1 MRWREF
7 GALAA
12 LLALA
17 ATAATSADLVGAAEA
32 GDSAAVRAQID
43 SGANVNAAD
52 SGGTTALHWAAHLGD
67 VSMAEALVTAGADVN
82 ARNAYGVRPISLAC
96 SSGSGKL
103 VKLLLEAGAEAEA
116 SRSGGETALMTAART
131 GNLEAVEALLAH
143 GADPN
148 ASERNAQT
156 ALMWASAEGHEPVVK
171 ALIAAGADLR
181 ATLDSGFNPLFFA
194 VREGRADV
202 ARTLLAAGYD
212 VNEALQRRTRPQ
224 YQHADSGMSPLILAI
239 ENGHYELAV
248 ALLEAGADPN
258 DERTGYTPLHTITW
272 VRKPKNSDYG
282 SDPAPEG
289 SGNLSSL
296 QFVQT
301 LVAMGADVNRRLANG
316 HSIAPKINVQGAT
329 PFLFAADKADV
340 PLMKTLLDLGA
351 DPLLPNVEGT
361 TPLMAAAGLGT
372 TAPLEEAGTEQEA
385 YQATKLLLSLG
396 ADIHAVDSNGET
408 VMHGAAYGSFPTVIQ
423 LLAESGADPELWK
436 QPNKHGWTPL
446 FIAEGY
452 RPGNF
457 KPAPLVIATLE
468 QLMVAEGISTEG
480 PRPRHIGTYE
490 KARLARQQVRIDPRT
505 R

>member
-1 MRWREF
+1 MGWKEL
-7 GALAA
+7 GAVAA

-17 ATAATSADLVGAAEA
+17 ATAATGADLVSAAEA
-32 GDSAAVRAQID
+32 GDSAAVRAQLN
-43 SGANVNAAD
+43 SGADANAAD
-52 SGGTTALHWAAHLGD
+52 LDGTTALHWAAHLGD
-67 VSMAEALVTAGADVN
+67 ANMAEALVTAGAAVN

-96 SSGSGKL
+96 SSGSGRL
-103 VKLLLEAGAEAEA
+103 VKLLLEAGAEAGA
-116 SRSGGETALMTAART
+116 VRSGGETALMTAART
-131 GNLEAVEALLAH
+131 GNLDAVEALLDH

-148 ASERNAQT
+148 ATERNAQT
-156 ALMWASAEGHEPVVK
+156 ALMWASAEGHEPVVR
-171 ALIAAGADLR
+171 ALIAAGADLK
-181 ATLDSGFNPLFFA
+181 ATLDSGFNALFFA

-202 ARTLLAAGYD
+202 VRTLLSAGYD
-212 VNEALQRRTRPQ
+212 VNEALQRRARPR

-316 HSIAPKINVQGAT
+316 HPMAPKINVQGAT
-329 PFLFAADKADV
+329 AFLFAADKADV

-351 DPLLPNVEGT
+351 DPLLANVEGT

-385 YQATKLLLSLG
+385 YEATKLLLSLG
-396 ADIHAVDSNGET
+396 ADINRLDSNGET
-408 VMHGAAYGSFPTVIQ
+408 VMHGASYGSFPAVIQ

-457 KPAPLVIATLE
+457 KPAPLAIAAIE
-468 QLMVAEGISTEG
+468 RLMAAEGIPTEG
-480 PRPRHIGTYE
+480 PRPRHVGTYE
-490 KARLARQQVRIDPRT
+490 KARLARQQVRIDPRQ